1 MRTDIAINYD
11 TGDLILKKN
20 IPQFTAD
27 FTWLDEKEDDYYVYG
42 ECTFRYG
49 MTEEHLVNGV
59 GIYIPQNNKFKKI
72 KLSFKVIDNSNNTYY
87 LLNSSN
93 KKDMFEALDRDDK
106 PIYAS
111 YLPLISEGFSY
122 RATMK
127 DNTIYISDMYSYDL
141 SITESME
148 QNKMFLLKCNTAN
161 LYSFPTTGVG
171 LINYMNGNI
180 SSSDLGEKIKEEYNR
195 DGMYVENA
203 SINSETGEVSIKS
216 NEI

>member
-11 TGDLILKKN
+11 TGELILKKN
-20 IPQFTAD
+20 IPQFTVD

-42 ECTFRYG
+42 ECIFRYG
-49 MTEEHLVNGV
+49 MTEEHLVNGI
-59 GIYIPQNNKFKKI
+59 GINIPLKNQYKKVR
-72 KLSFKVIDNSNNTYY
+72 LSFQVIDNSNNTYY

-93 KKDMFEALDRDDK
+93 RNNIFEVIDKNNK

-111 YLPLISEGFSY
+111 QLPLISESFSY

-141 SITESME
+141 NIVESME
-148 QNKMFLLKCNTAN
+148 QNKMFLLKCNASN
-161 LYSFPTTGVG
+161 LYSYPTTGVG
-171 LINYMNGNI
+171 LLEYLNGNI
-180 SSSDLGEKIKEEYNR
+180 GSLDLGEKIKDEFNR

-203 SINSETGEVSIKS
+203 SINTDTGEISIKS
-216 NEI
+216 NEV